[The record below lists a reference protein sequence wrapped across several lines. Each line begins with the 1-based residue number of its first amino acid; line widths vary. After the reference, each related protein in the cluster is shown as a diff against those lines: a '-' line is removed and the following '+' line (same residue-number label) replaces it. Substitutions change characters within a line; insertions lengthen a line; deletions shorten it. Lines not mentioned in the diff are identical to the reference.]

1 MAPALQSEAP
11 ASLNPVARPSWTSPA
26 ASLIDQYLLRAF
38 RFRTRGFLRMH
49 DAPGTVPPL
58 PAQGAGCIYLHIPF
72 CETLCPFCSFHR
84 VQHRQAQARRYFHSL
99 REEARRYH
107 GAGFRFT
114 SAYFGGG
121 TPTTEPEELVATIEL
136 VRRLFDTRDI
146 SVETNPRDL
155 RPAIL
160 DPLRAAGVTRLSV
173 GVQSF
178 DDRLLQ
184 GMQRYGTYGSG
195 AEARDHLSRAVGLF
209 PTLNVDLIF
218 NLPQQE
224 LDSFERDLE
233 IFRETG
239 ANQVSLYPLMT
250 APGIARKMA
259 LSTGLPDRRRLRR
272 FYQTIFSRLVPE
284 FAPTSAWCFTRQGK
298 SSDEYIVQADYY
310 VGLGSGAFSYLDGT
324 LYSTTFC
331 LDTYEK
337 RIAEG
342 LTGITVQNRLSL
354 GDQLRYSLLVKMFGL
369 RLDRGWALERFGP
382 RFFRRLWGE
391 LRTLEWLGAARRDER
406 GWQLTERGM
415 YWLMLMMCA
424 FFESAGEYRE
434 AMRARIPEE
443 TSHGTKA
450 QVDQEQ
456 TGLTAGAAF

>member
-1 MAPALQSEAP
+1 MPPTLPKNQQTLSV
-11 ASLNPVARPSWTSPA
+11 LARTPWPGVRG
-26 ASLIDQYLLRAF
+26 LIDQYLLRAF
-38 RFRTRGFLRMH
+38 RFRTRGFLRMQE
-49 DAPGTVPPL
+49 APATVPPV
-58 PAQGAGCIYLHIPF
+58 PVGGAGCLYLHIPF

-84 VQHRQAQARRYFHSL
+84 VQHHQAQAQRYFHSL

-107 GAGFRFT
+107 DAGFRFS

-121 TPTTEPEELVATIEL
+121 TPTTEPEELVATIDL
-136 VRRLFDTRDI
+136 VRELFGVRDI

-155 RPAIL
+155 RPEIL
-160 DPLRAAGVTRLSV
+160 EPLRAAGVSRLSV

-178 DDRLLQ
+178 DDRLLR
-184 GMQRYGTYGSG
+184 GMQRFGTYGG
-195 AEARDHLSRAVGLF
+195 GEEARAHLSRAAGLF

-218 NLPQQE
+218 NLPQQDLE
-224 LDSFERDLE
+224 SLERDLE
-233 IFRETG
+233 IFRGTG
-239 ANQVSLYPLMT
+239 ANQVSFYPLMT
-250 APGIARKMA
+250 APGAAKKMA
-259 LSTGLPDRRRLRR
+259 ASTGLPDRRRLRR
-272 FYQTIFSRLVPE
+272 FYQTILGRLTPE
-284 FAPTSAWCFTRQGK
+284 FSPTSAWCFTRQGK

-324 LYSTTFC
+324 LYSTTFN

-342 LTGITVQNRLSL
+342 LTGITVKNRLSV

-369 RLDRGWALERFGP
+369 RLDREWALKRFGR

-424 FFESAGEYRE
+424 FFESVAEYRE
-434 AMRARIPEE
+434 AMRAHVQEE
-443 TSHGTKA
+443 LAGGGARGKT
-450 QVDQEQ
+450 
-456 TGLTAGAAF
+456 TGFLASRVPG